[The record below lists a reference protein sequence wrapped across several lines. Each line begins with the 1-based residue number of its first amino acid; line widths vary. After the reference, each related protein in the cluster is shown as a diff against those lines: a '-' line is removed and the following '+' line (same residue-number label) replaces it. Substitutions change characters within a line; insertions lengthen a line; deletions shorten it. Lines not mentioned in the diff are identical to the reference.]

1 MKYAGANWIESAQ
14 KKALSDFGV
23 RVADLIGQLTRGVY
37 HVADEVRK
45 MDWGSDHYI
54 EWRTRWPLATTD
66 SDGLTE
72 LVVLAHDRCIRVEI
86 EGCSQWTV
94 KVIFTPRVWG
104 EQDPCLAHPAI
115 EPHIAAIR
123 ERF

>member
-1 MKYAGANWIESAQ
+1 MKFAGANWIQDSQ

-23 RVADLIGQLTRGVY
+23 QVADLIGQLTSGIY

-45 MDWGSDHYI
+45 VDFESDYYI

-66 SDGLTE
+66 SDGLTQ

-86 EGCSQWTV
+86 AACSQWTV
-94 KVIFTPRVWG
+94 KVLFTPRVRGDQHWSRT
-104 EQDPCLAHPAI
+104 HPDI
-115 EPHIAAIR
+115 EPHVQAIR
-123 ERF
+123 ERY